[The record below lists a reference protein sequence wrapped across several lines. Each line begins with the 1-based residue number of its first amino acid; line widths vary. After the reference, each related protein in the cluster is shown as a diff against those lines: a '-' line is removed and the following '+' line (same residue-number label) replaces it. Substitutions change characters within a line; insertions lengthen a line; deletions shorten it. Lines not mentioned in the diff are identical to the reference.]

1 MAPMSWFMTLLLPC
15 ILLPGMARA
24 FDDVPRRDQV
34 ALMKEAK
41 HRGITGI
48 ARKTK
53 EVDARPASPGEIIIT
68 FIKGQGVETR
78 SKPAEKG
85 DWVVRNRCEETGNEE
100 VLVKARGFKDR
111 YGEPLN
117 EANAAGYS
125 AFKPKGVDMT
135 YFIVTDET
143 GPFNFRAPWDD
154 IVVALPGDA
163 IVQVQ
168 TDESETYGVA
178 QVAFACTYDIV
189 EPARTIVDAA
199 IR

>member
-1 MAPMSWFMTLLLPC
+1 MA
-15 ILLPGMARA
+15 
-24 FDDVPRRDQV
+24 
-34 ALMKEAK
+34 EAK

-117 EANAAGYS
+117 EANAAGYR